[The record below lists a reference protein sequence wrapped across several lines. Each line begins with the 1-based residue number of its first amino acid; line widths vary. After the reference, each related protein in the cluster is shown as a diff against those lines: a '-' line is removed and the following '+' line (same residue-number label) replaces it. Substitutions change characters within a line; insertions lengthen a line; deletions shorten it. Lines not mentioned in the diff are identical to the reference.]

1 MQDFQY
7 LWARNLVQESGR
19 AGRDGLPAKAI
30 IMFSQKDIRTAMGV
44 YMKGKESLISSDEGL
59 EASAH
64 IKYLSDAKNKIR
76 EVLFYCSNMYQCHK
90 QAIVNY
96 FAWPEDPLPQEYAQ
110 SDALKMLEVIN
121 VITKME
127 QQQQITRN
135 NVVDVF
141 RQSQAKDVK
150 SRFGHLAVYQEKF
163 TRKLKT
169 KEDAFLLLDDLVLRK
184 IVEEDIILNRTSTG
198 QNYTCSIF
206 VLGLVEDALAKIY
219 SIFACLANLISMT
232 K

>member
-1 MQDFQY
+1 
-7 LWARNLVQESGR
+7 
-19 AGRDGLPAKAI
+19 
-30 IMFSQKDIRTAMGV
+30 
-44 YMKGKESLISSDEGL
+44 
-59 EASAH
+59 
-64 IKYLSDAKNKIR
+64 
-76 EVLFYCSNMYQCHK
+76 
-90 QAIVNY
+90 
-96 FAWPEDPLPQEYAQ
+96 
-110 SDALKMLEVIN
+110 MLEVIN

-206 VLGLVEDALAKIY
+206 VLGLVEDALAKV
-219 SIFACLANLISMT
+219 SIENWKYLI
-232 K
+232 KAK